1 MKELWTANQFCL
13 MNRPFAEMGY
23 NSSGLNI
30 APERLLLATRRPF
43 THHPIASGAAF
54 FDPLRATCRR
64 ATNHATH
71 GTTSG
76 DPLQAIRHRTAQHP
90 PSRCKPSA
98 ISLRAILWPLHSIR
112 RLSAS
117 HLPASSPRDTR
128 QPIANH
134 PPSHGTASFDP
145 RASPAGTLQAICW
158 HEPTPLTARRTNR
171 RREQEP
177 QISAKAR
184 SA

>member
-1 MKELWTANQFCL
+1 MKELWTANPFCL

-30 APERLLLATRRPF
+30 VPDRLLLATRRPS
-43 THHPIASGAAF
+43 THHPLASGAAF

-64 ATNHATH
+64 VTNH
-71 GTTSG
+71 
-76 DPLQAIRHRTAQHP
+76 LQHTAQHLTAPCKPSAVVLRSIWRPPAQHP

-112 RLSAS
+112 RFSAS

-128 QPIANH
+128 QPIASH
-134 PPSHGTASFDP
+134 PSSHGTASFDP
-145 RASPAGTLQAICW
+145 RASSASTLQAICW
-158 HEPTPLTARRTNR
+158 HEPTPLTTRRTNR
-171 RREQEP
+171 RRKQEP
-177 QISAKAR
+177 
-184 SA
+184 